1 MSAESLARQVKDKR
15 LLGHAELEQSP
26 VVANNAMNRTRRL
39 SGRDGYSRVLGV
51 DIPALV
57 RARARPVRWLDL
69 CCGSGRALADAAELL
84 GEQVEITGV
93 DLVGFFAPGAGE
105 SVSLRTAS
113 ITDWEPTETYD
124 LITCVHGL
132 HYLGDKL
139 GTLTRAASWLA
150 ADGLF
155 VANFAAS
162 SVRLGNGVP
171 AGRHLTAALR
181 EAGFAYDGRARRIRA
196 EGQRARAELPFRYL
210 GADERAGPNYT
221 GQPAVHSYYE
231 LSPNPGSS

>member
-1 MSAESLARQVKDKR
+1 VSAEGETR
-15 LLGHAELEQSP
+15 LLGHAELELSP

-39 SGRDGYSRVLGV
+39 TGRDGYSRVLGI
-51 DIPALV
+51 DIPALLAK
-57 RARARPVRWLDL
+57 RDRPVRWLDL
-69 CCGSGRALADAAELL
+69 CCGSGRALVDAAELL
-84 GEQVEITGV
+84 GERVEITGV
-93 DLVGFFAPGAGE
+93 DLVGYFTAHAPK

-113 ITDWEPTETYD
+113 ITDWEPAESFD

-139 GTLTRAASWLA
+139 GTLTRAASWLT
-150 ADGLF
+150 DGGQF
-155 VANFAAS
+155 VANFDAS
-162 SVRLGNGVP
+162 SIRLGDGEP
-171 AGRHLTAALR
+171 AGRQLTAALR
-181 EAGFAYDGRARRIRA
+181 RAGFTYDGRARRIRT
-196 EGQRARAELPFRYL
+196 EARDARPELPFRYL